1 MARRSRDPSESPLI
15 IFHAELTGSA
25 ALLGGLL
32 RRAESSADADSRPT
46 RFQRFQTVI
55 DRHSRSS
62 SPKPLSSN
70 PSWFIPKRLPRH
82 ESNRPSTRRAE
93 IAWCPLRIAP
103 PLSARPISGNC
114 RPFCEE
120 SFRRPVNA
128 YCNTCRSVSLTA
140 TEREIGCCAYPF
152 SFRMVGLT
160 LKGDLCDTLLLSHWT
175 VFALLLVLRL
185 RENNVGRRKGDH
197 QTAATTA
204 LVVTA

>member
-1 MARRSRDPSESPLI
+1 MARRSRDPSESPLTL
-15 IFHAELTGSA
+15 FHAELTGSA

-32 RRAESSADADSRPT
+32 RRTESSADADSRPT
-46 RFQRFQTVI
+46 GSQRFQRVTG
-55 DRHSRSS
+55 RRSRSS
-62 SPKPLSSN
+62 SPKPPSSN

-82 ESNRPSTRRAE
+82 ESNRPSTRQAE
-93 IAWCPLRIAP
+93 IEWCPLRIAP

-114 RPFCEE
+114 RPFCGG

-152 SFRMVGLT
+152 SIRVVSLT
-160 LKGDLCDTLLLSHWT
+160 KNGDLRDSLLLPHWA

-185 RENNVGRRKGDH
+185 RENNVGRKHGG
-197 QTAATTA
+197 
-204 LVVTA
+204 